1 MFCSFSLRYCKN
13 PQHLYF
19 VFHGKSFFPPL
30 PQDFQKL
37 SVLFLSL
44 LWTNAVSVMRTD
56 YSFGSLLVLACGILI
71 YLMFTMGCQDQ
82 SLSYD
87 GSQLPDIVDFNFH
100 IKPILS
106 DRCFSCHGPDQ
117 NKRKTELRLD
127 DEQSALH
134 GILESGGHAFV
145 AGKPHKSE
153 VIARLLSDDPDLVMP
168 PPTESN
174 LIVSKQEI
182 ALIQKWVAQ
191 GATYKKHWA
200 FIPPKAA
207 SPPQTDSDWV
217 RNDIDRFTLDAM
229 QRQNML
235 PNAEAD
241 PSILLRRLY
250 LDVIG
255 LPPSPEDIDDFL
267 AQDDAKAYEE
277 VLDSLLASLHFGERM
292 AIDWLDVSRYADS
305 HGYSQDGAR
314 DMYPWRDWVIQA
326 FNDNM
331 PFDQF
336 IVWQMAGDQIPNSCK
351 DQQLATAFLRHH
363 RINGEGGIIPEEYRV
378 EYVADRTQ
386 TTATAFLG
394 LTLECA
400 RCHDHK
406 YDPVSQKE
414 YYQLSAF
421 FNQVNEEG
429 QGRPMGNSGPEI
441 YLSDEEVAQ
450 QIAYFDHKIKKQ
462 EDQLVQ
468 LISDKQQ
475 TVSSPTPPDL
485 SQQLLAHLD
494 FEQGIRTVTKQ
505 GKSNEY
511 VPDAHS
517 RKKHVIRGKPEILDS
532 ERGNVLKCGSYD
544 MVTIDK
550 ELVNFRRSQP
560 FSLSFWLQGHP
571 ETEFI
576 EVLHKLDSK
585 YARQN
590 GFDLAIKD
598 GKLCFRMAH
607 SLPSNLIEVRLEETL
622 SPKEWAHITLTY
634 DGSSHAKGLQ
644 FYLNGIPAPTAI
656 LFDQLQRHITSKRSM
671 SLGGSIHLDETM
683 DDGYVL
689 LDDLRV
695 YEKALTAWEAKSV
708 FAFPDMA
715 KGVDP
720 SIKQAHHIQRSHPEF
735 LKGLDSLQQWREQR
749 NQLEDD
755 MLGVMVMEDHPDYR
769 PTFVLNRGVYDAY
782 EEEVFAGTPQ
792 TVLAFSN
799 NRSGNRYG
807 LAQWLVDPNNPL
819 PARVLVNRLWRQFF
833 GRGLVASVED
843 FGNQGDL
850 PSHPDLLDW
859 LAVRFMESG
868 WDVKAM
874 VRLML
879 NSATYRQSSMADPA
893 KREKDPE
900 NMFLAR
906 GSSYRLSAEL
916 LRDNVL
922 KASGLLVDSIGGAS
936 VKPYQP
942 AGLWSEK
949 TGFSNILGTYIQDHG
964 DKLYRRS
971 LYTFWRRTS
980 HHPVM
985 SIFDA
990 PTRDNCIV
998 RREVSN
1004 TPLQAL
1010 AMMNETQFLEAA
1022 RVLAARVM
1030 QEESNRSAQISLAY
1044 RLLTSRKAAPDI
1056 VQLLLELW
1064 QEEEQAFAQ
1073 NPEQAKDLLDIGE
1086 YVVEADLS
1094 PSHHAA
1100 MTVVCSNIMNFDE
1113 TVTKR

>member
-1 MFCSFSLRYCKN
+1 
-13 PQHLYF
+13 
-19 VFHGKSFFPPL
+19 
-30 PQDFQKL
+30 
-37 SVLFLSL
+37 
-44 LWTNAVSVMRTD
+44 MRTP
-56 YSFGSLLVLACGILI
+56 YSFGFLLVLACCGLI
-71 YLMFTMGCQDQ
+71 FTIGCQDH
-82 SLSYD
+82 SLNYD
-87 GSQLPDIVDFNFH
+87 DSQLPDIVDFNFH

-106 DRCFSCHGPDQ
+106 DRCFSCHGPDE
-117 NKRKTELRLD
+117 NKRKTDLRLD
-127 DEQSALH
+127 EEASALDAF
-134 GILESGGHAFV
+134 LESGGHAFV
-145 AGKPHKSE
+145 AGRPEKSE
-153 VIARLLSDDPDLVMP
+153 VLARLESSDPDFAMP
-168 PPTESN
+168 PPSETN
-174 LIVSKQEI
+174 LSVTDHEI
-182 ALIQKWVAQ
+182 ALIRKWVEQ

-200 FIPPKAA
+200 FIPPQLV
-207 SPPQTDSDWV
+207 SPLNRDSEWA
-217 RNDIDRFTLDAM
+217 RNDIDRFILDAM
-229 QRQNML
+229 QRQSML
-235 PNAEAD
+235 PNIEAD
-241 PSILLRRLY
+241 TSILIRRLF

-255 LPPSPEDIDDFL
+255 LPPSPEEMDAFL
-267 AQDDAKAYEE
+267 AQDTRRTYEDL
-277 VLDSLLASLHFGERM
+277 LDSLLASPHFGERM

-336 IVWQMAGDQIPNSCK
+336 ILWQMAGDQVPHSSR

-441 YLSDEEVAQ
+441 YLSDEEVAR
-450 QIAYFDHKIKKQ
+450 QIAYFDHKISQQK
-462 EDQLVQ
+462 DQLAQ
-468 LISDKQQ
+468 LISQEQK

-485 SQQLLAHLD
+485 SHHLLAHLD
-494 FEQGIRTVTKQ
+494 FEQGIRTSTKR
-505 GKSNEY
+505 GKSSKY
-511 VPDAHS
+511 VPDTHS
-517 RKKHVIRGKPEILDS
+517 RKKHLIRAKPEILDN
-532 ERGNVLKCGSYD
+532 ERGKVLKCGSYD
-544 MVTIDK
+544 MVSIDK

-560 FSLSFWLQGHP
+560 FSFSFWLQGHP
-571 ETEFI
+571 ETESI

-590 GFDLAIKD
+590 GFDLALKE

-607 SLPSNLIEVRLEETL
+607 SLPSNLIEVRMEAPL
-622 SPKEWAHITLTY
+622 SPEEWAHITLTY
-634 DGSSHAKGLQ
+634 DGSSQAKGVQ
-644 FYLNGIPAPTAI
+644 FFLNGQPAESTI
-656 LFDQLQRHITSKRSM
+656 LFDQLQRHITSNRSM
-671 SLGGSIHLDETM
+671 TLGGSIHLDETM

-689 LDDLRV
+689 LDELRV
-695 YEKALTAWEAKSV
+695 YDKALTVWEVASI
-708 FAFPDMA
+708 FNFPDTA
-715 KGVDP
+715 QDVQE
-720 SIKQAHHIQRSHPEF
+720 SIKQAHHIQRSHLDF
-735 LKGLDSLQQWREQR
+735 LEGLDSLEHWREKR

-755 MLGVMVMEDHPDYR
+755 MLGVMVMEDQPDYR
-769 PTFVLNRGVYDAY
+769 PTYVLNRGVYDAY
-782 EEEVFAGTPQ
+782 EEEVYPGTPQ
-792 TVLAFSN
+792 SVLTFSTN
-799 NRSGNRYG
+799 KSTDRYG
-807 LAQWLVDPNNPL
+807 LARWLVDPANPL
-819 PARVLVNRLWRQFF
+819 PSRVLVNRLWRQVF

-850 PSHPDLLDW
+850 PSHPELLDW

-874 VRLML
+874 LRLML
-879 NSATYRQSSMADPA
+879 SSATYRQSSLIDPT
-893 KREKDPE
+893 KRDQDPD

-906 GSSYRLSAEL
+906 GPSYRLSAEL
-916 LRDNVL
+916 LRDQVL
-922 KASGLLVDSIGGAS
+922 KASGLLVDTIGGPS

-942 AGLWSEK
+942 EGLWSEK

-998 RREVSN
+998 RRETSN

-1022 RVLAARVM
+1022 KVLAARVM
-1030 QEESNRSAQISLAY
+1030 QEESDRSAQIALSY
-1044 RLLTSRKAAPDI
+1044 RLLTSCVARPDVI
-1056 VQLLLELW
+1056 HLLLELW
-1064 QEEEQAFAQ
+1064 QEEEQVFAQ
-1073 NPEQAKDLLDIGE
+1073 NPDQTKDLLDIGE
-1086 YVVEADLS
+1086 YVIDADLS